1 MSPKQ
6 RHKRHL
12 RHYRHRKNY
21 AGGGLGD
28 TPEMLLWISKRYV

>member
-21 AGGGLGD
+21 AGGLGD